1 MRGGKMSGQMHRGMM
16 RMRGMRGMPDM
27 RGPRPTMRAMM
38 MRGRGGPFM

>member
-1 MRGGKMSGQMHRGMM
+1 MRGGKMGAMRSGMM
-16 RMRGMRGMPDM
+16 RMRGMRGMPGM